1 MFEPVM
7 FEPVLRINLK
17 AHSYKTYTP
26 QPQPPPLKKTPKTN
40 HTQKTLTKELFE
52 CAIVEHN

>member
-26 QPQPPPLKKTPKTN
+26 QPLKKNPKTN

>member
-26 QPQPPPLKKTPKTN
+26 QPPLKKKTPKTN